1 MSKHL
6 DLPTIQ
12 DQTAFN
18 LDRWDEVCADPVWAG
33 FDGKI
38 ETDTYGQ
45 VIMNYPA
52 EFAHGGKQSDLVVLL
67 RQHLPHGKVTV
78 ECPISTSE
86 GVKVADVVW
95 VSEKRLLKIGGRKA
109 LTAAPEICVEVL
121 SPSNKRGEIEG
132 KLALYF
138 EAGAREVWICEQTGK
153 LRFFLKKAPKTDAG
167 ASSLCPAMPAQV
179 ES

>member
-1 MSKHL
+1 MSTRL

-33 FDGKI
+33 FDGRV
-38 ETDTYGQ
+38 ETDAYGQ

-52 EFAHGGKQSDLVVLL
+52 EFGHGGRQFHLGTLL
-67 RQHLPHGKVTV
+67 SQHLPLGKVTV

-95 VSEKRLLKIGGRKA
+95 VSQKRLLKITGRKA
-109 LTAAPEICVEVL
+109 LNAAPEICVEVL

-132 KLALYF
+132 KMKLYF
-138 EAGAREVWICEQTGK
+138 EAGAKEVWVCDLSGS
-153 LRFFLKKAPKTDAG
+153 LRFFLKKAPTTAAKASVVCPNMPLRLDA
-167 ASSLCPAMPAQV
+167 
-179 ES
+179 

>member
-18 LDRWDEVCADPVWAG
+18 LDRWDEVCADPTWAG

-52 EFAHGGKQSDLVVLL
+52 EFAHGGKQFDLGTLL

-95 VSEKRLLKIGGRKA
+95 VSEKRLLEISGRKA

-121 SPSNKRGEIEG
+121 SPSSKRGEIES

-138 EAGAREVWICEQTGK
+138 EAGAEEVWLCEQTGK
-153 LRFFLKKAPKTDAG
+153 LRFFLKKAPKTDVG
-167 ASSLCPAMPAQV
+167 ASALCPTMPTQM
-179 ES
+179 EG